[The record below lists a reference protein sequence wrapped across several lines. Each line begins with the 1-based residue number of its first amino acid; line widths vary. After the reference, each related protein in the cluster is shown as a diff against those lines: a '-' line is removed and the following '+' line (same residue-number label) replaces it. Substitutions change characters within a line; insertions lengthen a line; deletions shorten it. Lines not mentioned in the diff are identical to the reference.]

1 MRKYNYPF
9 ILGFL
14 AVTAAALFVN
24 WGSTSVVD
32 PKNFQPAVYST
43 AWALLP
49 PILAIGLALI
59 TKEVYTS
66 LFTGIFVGAILY
78 ADGNLLLMLNS
89 LLFADDA
96 GLIAKVSK
104 SWNVGIIFFLI
115 ILGILVCLMN
125 KIGASAAFGQWSI
138 KNIKS
143 RIGAQIATTVLG
155 LLIFVDDYFNCLTVG
170 SVMRPVTDRFKVS
183 RAKLAYLIDST
194 AAPIC
199 IIAPIS
205 SWAAAVTSSVPR
217 DADINGFAMFLNTIP
232 YNLYAFCSIF
242 MMFFLVTRK
251 FDYGPM
257 KIHENNALT
266 GLIATDDAQGE
277 RAADSAP
284 KARNGKV
291 IDLVFPVAV
300 LIVCCIFSMV
310 YTGGWF
316 DGASLTDAFANADAS
331 RGLVLG
337 SSVTMLVTFV
347 FYMSRNVIS
356 FHEFTDCIPEGFK
369 AMVPPIMIL
378 ALAWTLSGMTG
389 LLGAKFYVRDIVQHS
404 AGALQMF
411 LPVVVFLLSIFLAFA
426 TGTSWGTFAILI
438 PIVCTVFGDTGNQ
451 QMLTISIAACL
462 SGAVSGDHCSPIS
475 DTTIMASAGAQ
486 ADHVSH
492 ITTQL
497 PYVMT
502 AAPVSALGF
511 AVAGYLGYHFSSAVA
526 LLSLPITLVLMAL
539 TLTVI
544 QKMQKGKPA
553 SA

>member
-1 MRKYNYPF
+1 MLKYNYTF

-14 AVTAAALFVN
+14 LIMTAAIFVN
-24 WGSTSVVD
+24 WDSTSVVD
-32 PKNFQPAVYST
+32 TKNFQPAVYST

-49 PILAIGLALI
+49 PILAISMALI

-66 LFTGIFVGAILY
+66 LFIGIFVGAILY

-138 KNIKS
+138 KNIRS
-143 RIGAQIATTVLG
+143 RTGAQIATIVLG

-170 SVMRPVTDRFKVS
+170 SVMRPVTDKFKIS

-205 SWAAAVTSSVPR
+205 SWAAAVTSSVPK
-217 DADINGFAMFLNTIP
+217 DTDINGFSIFLNTIP
-232 YNLYAFCSIF
+232 YNLYAFCTIF
-242 MMFFLVTRK
+242 MIFFIVTRK

-257 KIHENNALT
+257 KTHEENALSGMIT
-266 GLIATDDAQGE
+266 TDDVPKVKTP
-277 RAADSAP
+277 DSAP
-284 KARNGKV
+284 KDRNGEV
-291 IDLVFPVAV
+291 IDLLLPITV
-300 LIVCCIFSMV
+300 LIMCCIFSMI

-316 DGASLTDAFANADAS
+316 DGASFIDAFANANAS
-331 RGLVLG
+331 KGLVLG

-356 FHEFTDCIPEGFK
+356 FNEFTDCIPDGFK
-369 AMVPPIMIL
+369 SMVPSIMIL

-389 LLGAKFYVRDIVQHS
+389 LLGAKFYIRDIVQNS
-404 AGALQMF
+404 AGELQMF
-411 LPVVVFLLSIFLAFA
+411 LPVVVYLLSIFLAFS

-438 PIVCTVFGDTGNQ
+438 PIIFTVFADTVNH

-492 ITTQL
+492 ITTQF

-502 AAPVSALGF
+502 SATVSALGF
-511 AVAGYLGYHFSSAVA
+511 AIAGYLGYHFSSTVA
-526 LLSLPITLVLMAL
+526 LLSLPISLVFMGL
-539 TLTVI
+539 TLTAI
-544 QKMQKGKPA
+544 QKKLRGKSS